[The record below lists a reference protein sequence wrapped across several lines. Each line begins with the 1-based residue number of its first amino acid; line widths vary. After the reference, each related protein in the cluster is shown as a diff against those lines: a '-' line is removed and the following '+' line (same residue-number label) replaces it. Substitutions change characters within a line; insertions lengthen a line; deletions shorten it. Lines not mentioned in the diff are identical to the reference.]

1 MPKDVKYKMSKS
13 CYLCFKTKRVLVELI
28 VGISQ
33 SQNQGKVS
41 CTRAKTYARTSK
53 KSHVRELKKS
63 CEHDEK
69 VTRIRSNSQTYTS
82 RKSRALERKIPRTRA
97 EGLAHTSE
105 SHAFT
110 REKEIKRTAT
120 LSHRQIFI
128 KNIRL

>member
-53 KSHVRELKKS
+53 KSHVRELKKVMRARRKS
-63 CEHDEK
+63 HAYTIKQSNVHEQK
-69 VTRIRSNSQTYTS
+69 VTC
-82 RKSRALERKIPRTRA
+82 TRA
-97 EGLAHTSE
+97 KDTAHTSRRSRAYE
-105 SHAFT
+105 RKSCVHE
-110 REKEIKRTAT
+110 RERD
-120 LSHRQIFI
+120 
-128 KNIRL
+128 